1 MKICILTPR
10 FPVPENG
17 GDVLRINHIARYLK
31 SQGHELLLVSFYE
44 NKVDIEEA
52 RKLYDE
58 IFLVKHKKIA
68 SYIYALMFFF
78 AGKPMQCGY
87 YYSKSFQRK
96 FRNVIKQERPD
107 RFIAHLLRTVPYLEK
122 EGLYA
127 ESTVEMTDA
136 LSRTYTM
143 TSKAKGSLLKKIV
156 YFFER
161 SLIRAYENHVVKV
174 FPKVVLVSQ
183 TDIDYLNKRGQALSL
198 VLHTNGVSC
207 SDVLPEKINP
217 NKICFIGNM
226 RTLQNQDAVLWF
238 VKDIFPV
245 ILKYNPN
252 AVFYIVGAEPSRE
265 ILALENNKNIIVTGF
280 VDDLAGVISDS
291 CVAVA
296 PIRIAAGIQ
305 NKVLV
310 AMGCGIPVIMT
321 SLISKAV
328 PELRTNE
335 NCFIC
340 DDENS
345 FAKVYIEIMKDVK
358 LRNKIRKNGFDMVQK
373 HYSWNEKLNGY

>member
-1 MKICILTPR
+1 M
-10 FPVPENG
+10 
-17 GDVLRINHIARYLK
+17 
-31 SQGHELLLVSFYE
+31 
-44 NKVDIEEA
+44 
-52 RKLYDE
+52 
-58 IFLVKHKKIA
+58 
-68 SYIYALMFFF
+68 
-78 AGKPMQCGY
+78 
-87 YYSKSFQRK
+87 
-96 FRNVIKQERPD
+96 
-107 RFIAHLLRTVPYLEK
+107 
-122 EGLYA
+122 
-127 ESTVEMTDA
+127 
-136 LSRTYTM
+136 
-143 TSKAKGSLLKKIV
+143 
-156 YFFER
+156 
-161 SLIRAYENHVVKV
+161 
-174 FPKVVLVSQ
+174 
-183 TDIDYLNKRGQALSL
+183 
-198 VLHTNGVSC
+198 
-207 SDVLPEKINP
+207 
-217 NKICFIGNM
+217 
-226 RTLQNQDAVLWF
+226 QNQDAVLWF

-328 PELRTNE
+328 PELRNNE

-358 LRNKIRKNGFDMVQK
+358 LRNKIRKNGFDMVQE

>member
-1 MKICILTPR
+1 M
-10 FPVPENG
+10 
-17 GDVLRINHIARYLK
+17 RINHIARYLK
-31 SQGHELLLVSFYE
+31 LQGHELLLVSFYE
-44 NKVDIEEA
+44 NKVDIEGA

-68 SYIYALMFFF
+68 SYIYSLIFLFI
-78 AGKPMQCGY
+78 GKPMQCGY

-96 FRNVIKQERPD
+96 FRNVITRERPE
-107 RFIAHLLRTVPYLEK
+107 RFIAHLLRMAPYLEK
-122 EGLYA
+122 EGLCA
-127 ESTVEMTDA
+127 ASTVEMTDA

-143 TSKAKGSLLKKIV
+143 TSKARGSSLKKIV

-161 SLIRAYENHVVKV
+161 SLIRTYENHVVKV

-183 TDIDYLNKRGQALSL
+183 TDIAYLNKRGQALSL

-238 VKDIFPV
+238 VKDVFPI

-252 AVFYIVGAEPSRE
+252 AVFYIVGAEPSHE
-265 ILALENNKNIIVTGF
+265 ILALENKKNVIVTGF
-280 VDDLAGVISDS
+280 VDNLADVISDS

-321 SLISKAV
+321 SLISKAI
-328 PELRTNE
+328 PELKDNE
-335 NCFIC
+335 NCFIR
-340 DDENS
+340 DDKNS
-345 FAKVYIEIMKDVK
+345 FAQVYIEIMKNVE
-358 LRNKIRKNGFDMVQK
+358 LRNKIRKNGFDMVRK
-373 HYSWNEKLNGY
+373 FYSWNEKLSGY